1 VSSEVSRSTR
11 RAATRVLAGLL
22 LGVILYGAAEL
33 CAFGAF
39 WVIFGEAFSFARM
52 AAERESRAYDT
63 AFGDPVRP
71 AAQEPEVIHPY
82 LGYVK
87 NPEVRAP
94 KGRQPN
100 AFGFLG
106 AEPPIFK
113 RREGRVIVAFLGGS
127 FAQSLA
133 LRGRSEFA
141 RALERDK
148 RFADVDVVIVPLAL
162 AGYKQPQQLMTV
174 AYLLSLGAQFD
185 IIINVDGFNEVALHE
200 AENANHGVFPA
211 FPRNWFARVSAL
223 PDPQLRALVG
233 EVAYV
238 RMKQMRWAARF
249 PYVLR
254 YCITANLIWRIED
267 RRLSASIATLETA
280 LQRHGAPS
288 PGYVATGPR
297 LPTDDASTVYPTLVS
312 IWKESSLQL
321 GRLAQAN
328 GALYFHFLQPNQ
340 YVQGSKPMG
349 SAERRRSYD
358 PSQPYRRGVERG
370 YPLLREAGAELE
382 RDGVEF
388 SDLTMLFANNAAPI
402 YIDTCCHMN
411 DDGIRAVV
419 DEIAASILRSVA
431 RER

>member
-1 VSSEVSRSTR
+1 RHQGRAVRRVPRDPGDPGLRPPRRRVSSEVSRSTR

-133 LRGRSEFA
+133 LRGRSESA
-141 RALERDK
+141 RARRLQATAAVDDRGISTQPRRAIRHHHQCRRLQRGRASRSGK
-148 RFADVDVVIVPLAL
+148 REPWRLPCLSAKLVC
-162 AGYKQPQQLMTV
+162 AG
-174 AYLLSLGAQFD
+174 LGA
-185 IIINVDGFNEVALHE
+185 AR
-200 AENANHGVFPA
+200 PTTSR
-211 FPRNWFARVSAL
+211 PR
-223 PDPQLRALVG
+223 G
-233 EVAYV
+233 
-238 RMKQMRWAARF
+238 
-249 PYVLR
+249 
-254 YCITANLIWRIED
+254 
-267 RRLSASIATLETA
+267 
-280 LQRHGAPS
+280 
-288 PGYVATGPR
+288 
-297 LPTDDASTVYPTLVS
+297 
-312 IWKESSLQL
+312 
-321 GRLAQAN
+321 
-328 GALYFHFLQPNQ
+328 
-340 YVQGSKPMG
+340 
-349 SAERRRSYD
+349 
-358 PSQPYRRGVERG
+358 
-370 YPLLREAGAELE
+370 
-382 RDGVEF
+382 
-388 SDLTMLFANNAAPI
+388 
-402 YIDTCCHMN
+402 
-411 DDGIRAVV
+411 
-419 DEIAASILRSVA
+419 
-431 RER
+431 